1 MNLLDEAPIV
11 PGLDLPR
18 LGAAQRPRLRQL
30 SRRVAETVVW
40 DGVGAL
46 PRSGALVLV
55 LEPESAAR
63 VETLIGSLDPNS
75 IVALPFGENPAF
87 DPIKSR
93 LAPHGLIGADG
104 ALSPHQL
111 WWGGVEPLRPSTGIY
126 RPDGTLVVSC
136 YARGSIPRPTLA
148 RFHAHLELLG
158 LDSVV
163 EETATEPGAPM
174 RDTDKIDFIIR
185 QLNASGR
192 PVFWIDPAA
201 ILRQLPVLPQSLGC
215 DVAFLHRARGEV
227 ETRALFFRP
236 TAPAQALLEVWQR
249 LSMAYPDLPES
260 MLFDQAWVLTGA
272 QRAIETAWLPGSYG
286 ECDPAIRGATIAL
299 ETTACAHGAT
309 RSFEIFQMIGRRFGR
324 AQAPEPHLI
333 MPGSDWRHRPI
344 VVVIRDV
351 QNASAWQ
358 VGAALESVASAFEAD
373 AGGFCRLEIVLCAS
387 DDDVASVM
395 SLDHE
400 SWVVLL
406 GPDERFA
413 PDAFAQFGFA
423 VEAIARVELR
433 PNRPAAAELPC
444 SVVSF
449 PDPGVCAPAGRE
461 GTRAGALLRRP
472 ATA

>member
-1 MNLLDEAPIV
+1 MNLFDEAPIV
-11 PGLDLPR
+11 PGLELPR
-18 LGAAQRPRLRQL
+18 LGAAQRHRLRQL
-30 SRRVAETVVW
+30 GQRVAETVVW

-46 PRSGALVLV
+46 PRPDALVV
-55 LEPESAAR
+55 VVEPESAAR
-63 VETLIGSLDPNS
+63 VETLICSLDRNS

-87 DPIKSR
+87 DPIKSK

-104 ALSPHQL
+104 TESPHQL

-126 RPDGTLVVSC
+126 RPDGTLFVSC
-136 YARGSIPRPTLA
+136 YARGSIPRQTLA
-148 RFHAHLELLG
+148 RFQSHLELLG

-163 EETATEPGAPM
+163 EEIATEPGAMM
-174 RDTDKIDFIIR
+174 RGTDKIDFIIR

-192 PVFWIDPAA
+192 PVFWIDPGA

-215 DVAFLHRARGEV
+215 DVAFLHRTRGEI

-260 MLFDQAWVLTGA
+260 ILFDQAWVLTCA

-286 ECDPAIRGATIAL
+286 ECDPAIRGATIEL
-299 ETTACAHGAT
+299 ETTACAHDTT

-351 QNASAWQ
+351 QNASAGE

-387 DDDVASVM
+387 DDDVAAVM

-400 SWVVLL
+400 SWVVLA
-406 GPDERFA
+406 GTHERFA
-413 PDAFAQFGFA
+413 ADAFAQFGDA
-423 VEAIARVELR
+423 VAAIGRGAPL
-433 PNRPAAAELPC
+433 PSSPAAADAPC

-449 PDPGVCAPAGRE
+449 ADPGN
-461 GTRAGALLRRP
+461 RASSGSESIRRGALLRRP
-472 ATA
+472 ITA